1 MPLGSKVAENPQA
14 DEGLILILDRSIDKI
29 DR

>member
-1 MPLGSKVAENPQA
+1 MSFKQKSGSELDRTAF
-14 DEGLILILDRSIDKI
+14 ILILDRSIDKI